1 MSVRVSFKI
10 RKEEVAYVQN
20 MATALGISTEEL
32 AKKSL
37 FQMVNRLYEMSDELT
52 AAEEAA
58 WKKLA
63 EEKQDDTSGTPEAG
77 TTTSEA

>member
-20 MATALGISTEEL
+20 MAEALGISTEEL
-32 AKKSL
+32 AKKCL

-52 AAEEAA
+52 VAEEAA
-58 WKKLA
+58 WTKLA
-63 EEKQDDTSGTPEAG
+63 EEKQDDTSTTPEAG